1 MISPE
6 IIEDLKY
13 RNPIEDVISSYV
25 ELRRAGSNLKGL
37 CPFHSEKTPS
47 FTVYSADG
55 HYYCYGC
62 GSGGD
67 VITFIMKMEGL
78 DYRSALE
85 FLAKRCGI
93 TLPDDEDR
101 SPRGVSRARV
111 LEMNVCAARFF
122 RDCLYDEALGAPGRE
137 YLAKRQL
144 SPSIVRHF
152 GLGYAPDSFTALRDH
167 LRQAGYSDDE
177 MVEGY
182 FCGKSRKNG
191 SLYDYFRGRL
201 MFPIIDV
208 SGNIIAFG
216 GRVLDDSKPKYLN
229 SSDTPAFKKSR
240 NLFALNYA
248 KSHCSDC
255 LILCEGY
262 MDVIALHS
270 AGFENA
276 VATLGTAITPDH
288 ARLMKKYSSKCII
301 SYDSDGAGQNAT
313 EKALRLLDE
322 AGVEARVL
330 KVTGAKDPDEFI
342 RLYGGEKFKEL
353 ITGSRTVMDHK
364 IDSVKARYD
373 ISTDD
378 GKLKAAREL
387 CEDASRVYSKVQ
399 QDIYISKIAAA
410 LEIDQKSVRYDTQR
424 AAKRRIAGEKKGERD
439 ELIRKGIGI
448 GDRVNPDFGR
458 NPKAAKA
465 EEAVLALLMCRKE
478 NASAVLKEKMLSS
491 DDFVTDYGRRLFE
504 FISATADYG
513 GFEIGAMGESF
524 TEAEISRA
532 EYLINL
538 RRNLSDN
545 GIAVLKTCIAAL
557 KKEKEG
563 IRMKESGD
571 VLDIINKKR
580 AASGVSSADDEN

>member
-13 RNPIEDVISSYV
+13 RNPIEDVISSYI

-55 HYYCYGC
+55 HYYCFGC

-67 VITFIMKMEGL
+67 IITFIMKMESL

-93 TLPDDEDR
+93 TLPDDGNS
-101 SPRGVSRARV
+101 SPRGVTRARV

-122 RDCLYDEALGAPGRE
+122 RDCLYDEKLGAPGRE

-144 SPSIVRHF
+144 SPAIVRHF
-152 GLGYAPDSFTALRDH
+152 GLGYAPDSFSALRDH
-167 LRQAGYSDDE
+167 LRKAGYSDEE

-248 KSHCSDC
+248 KSKCSDY

-322 AGVEARVL
+322 AGVDARVM

-342 RLYGGEKFKEL
+342 RLYGGERFKEL
-353 ITGSRTVMDHK
+353 ITGSRTVMDHNIESITAK
-364 IDSVKARYD
+364 YD
-373 ISTDD
+373 IATDD

-387 CEDASRVYSKVQ
+387 CDDASRVYSKVQ
-399 QDIYISKIAAA
+399 QDIYISKISAA
-410 LEIDQKSVRYDTQR
+410 LGIDQQSVRYDIER
-424 AAKRRIAGEKKGERD
+424 ASRRRIGNEKKKERD
-439 ELIRKGIGI
+439 ELIRRGVGI
-448 GDRVNPDFGR
+448 GDRINPDFGK
-458 NPKAAKA
+458 NPGAAKT

-478 NASAVLKEKMLSS
+478 NAAAVFRENLLTA
-491 DDFVTDYGRRLFE
+491 DDFVTDYGKRLFE

-513 GFEIGAMGESF
+513 GFEIGMMGESF
-524 TEAEISRA
+524 SEGEISRA
-532 EYLINL
+532 AALITS

-545 GIAVLKTCIAAL
+545 GIDVLKICIAAL

-580 AASGVSSADDEN
+580 AAMS